1 LINGLSGGLGT
12 KRDPWIMARRRKKRD
27 KRWMWVAKPG
37 DRIFVGR
44 IAVIPSKKL
53 SRREFRT
60 LEEIL
65 NIYGRM
71 LGDVLPHASRN
82 IIENYYRLKNEKYRE
97 LRSMYPNIPSHYIHG
112 LCQDAV
118 ERVSPLRRN
127 RARQYS
133 REIFDELVKHLDL
146 GKRDLRGRRL
156 VRYLWRRS
164 WEIARH
170 QVDLEMSDGILV
182 PRINS
187 ASLWLVDDHVW
198 KPIDATKIRINGFE
212 NTFFTSVV
220 INTHRG
226 WVHLDLEPSKEFY
239 KLLARGF
246 KSIPHAKIKLD
257 RRNRRVFFHL
267 SLEKEIEIY
276 RPENI
281 KPVDVNENSVATLY
295 EAFAVILETDLA
307 KTTLGYSYRKKSIQ
321 KRNGSDG
328 REARKAMEKLKER
341 KKKRDYRMKTANLIV
356 RDALRTRGVIV
367 IERISGD
374 DIRIMIARYKN
385 KQLRHRIYQ
394 SALKGELNAIIDR
407 AKEYGVPVL
416 IVDPR
421 NTSKICPLHRVT
433 IEYGEDRKGICS
445 KGGERWH
452 REVVALINIYFK
464 ALEALYEGS
473 AQKGFGD
480 PRVDGSPMPLG
491 STATHEPIEI
501 PRSLW
506 GRWKS
511 LDDHRDVITSLWVKK
526 QSNTNKLI
534 SMTINDHRGTS
545 GKSRGL

>member
-1 LINGLSGGLGT
+1 MVVGMLLYSFIINYWL
-12 KRDPWIMARRRKKRD
+12 KWRFRDKESLEIMARMKKRD

-37 DRIFVGR
+37 DKIVVSRT
-44 IAVIPSKKL
+44 AVIPSKKL
-53 SRREFRT
+53 SRREFRA

-71 LGDVLPHASRN
+71 LGDVLSHASRN
-82 IIENYYRLKNEKYRE
+82 IIESYYRLKNQKYRE
-97 LRSMYPNIPSHYIHG
+97 LRNIYPDIPSHYIHG

-118 ERVSPLRRN
+118 ERISSLRRN

-133 REIFDELVKHLDL
+133 REIFDELVKYLNL

-170 QVDLEMSDGILV
+170 QVDLEMKEGILA

-198 KPIDATKIRINGFE
+198 KPIDATKININGVE
-212 NTFFTSVV
+212 NIFFTSVA

-226 WVHLDLEPSKEFY
+226 WVHIDLEPSKEFY

-246 KSIPHAKIKLD
+246 KPTSHAKIKLD
-257 RRNRRVFFHL
+257 RRSRRVIFYL
-267 SLEKEIEIY
+267 SLEKEVEIY
-276 RPENI
+276 KPEKAV

-295 EAFAVILETDLA
+295 GAFAAILETDLA

-321 KRNGSDG
+321 KRNGSDS
-328 REARKAMEKLKER
+328 REARKAVKKLKEG
-341 KKKRDYRMKTANLIV
+341 KKKKDYRMKTANLIV

-367 IERISGD
+367 VERISGE
-374 DIRIMIARYKN
+374 DIRVMIARYRD

-394 SALKGELNAIIDR
+394 SALKGELNTIIDKAR
-407 AKEYGVPVL
+407 EYGVPVL
-416 IVDPR
+416 MVDPR
-421 NTSKICPLHRVT
+421 NTSKICPIHNAP
-433 IEYGEDRKGICS
+433 IEYGEDRIGICS

-464 ALEALYEGS
+464 ALEALYEGY
-473 AQKGFGD
+473 AQKGFG
-480 PRVDGSPMPLG
+480 VSILDGSPIPLG
-491 STATHEPIEI
+491 STATNEPIEI

-511 LDDHRDVITSLWVKK
+511 LDDHRDAITSLWIKK
-526 QSNTNKLI
+526 QNNPKQI
-534 SMTINDHRGTS
+534 NINDNQ
-545 GKSRGL
+545 